1 MSNDYED
8 ILKDS
13 LEFLG
18 GKPVIDEEV
27 IKYGPL
33 ALTVAPKHGKANT
46 LLADHLFSPSIFL
59 AERIERGLFSQCE
72 GKTVLELGA
81 GAALPSLLLST
92 VPHPPKLVV
101 VTDHPDEVIFSNLR
115 NNVTKNQD
123 VVDPKCVLACHGF
136 EWGADVTPLLQLL
149 PADDTKHMGF
159 DVLILSDLLHFDS
172 FHDHLVKSI
181 TSLLKRSPDSR
192 VHVAAGVYT
201 KPDSDMVGGDVVIGE
216 ALNFAAYTFAPPIL
230 VTPLGALSVIIGAIL
245 ASIFLKEQLGHLGRV
260 GCTLCLLGSLI
271 IVLHAPADVEIN
283 SVEEFLTFATRPAF
297 TIYCV
302 AVFVVSVA
310 MIYYFSPKYG
320 RTNPLVYI
328 SICSLVGSASVMA
341 IKGFGIAVKLTLGGN
356 NQFRSST
363 VYILGLATA
372 GSAIVQMH
380 YLNKALAT
388 FSTNVVSPLYYV
400 GFSTATIVASII
412 LFRGF
417 NTDDPSKAVSL
428 VTGFIVTC
436 LGVNVLNLSRNS
448 ATPVDHPSQYAL
460 EDRTIRSRLSLQ
472 DQDPLLDDFERG
484 ASGDSVGL
492 RTYNGDG
499 DDASRV
505 QHQS

>member
-1 MSNDYED
+1 MSDDYED

-81 GAALPSLLLST
+81 GAALPSLLLAT
-92 VPHPPKLVV
+92 VPNPPKLVV

-115 NNVTKNQD
+115 NNVTRNQN

-136 EWGADVTPLLQLL
+136 EWGANVTPLLIRMVE
-149 PADDTKHMGF
+149 DRYIG
-159 DVLILSDLLHFDS
+159 LILAISSSVAIGTSYIVAKKGLNDAANKSAGGQKVSHDLSYLN
-172 FHDHLVKSI
+172 
-181 TSLLKRSPDSR
+181 SPTWW
-192 VHVAAGVYT
+192 AG
-201 KPDSDMVGGDVVIGE
+201 MVTLVIGE

-271 IVLHAPADVEIN
+271 IVLHAPSDVEIN
-283 SVEEFLTFATRPAF
+283 SVEEFLSFATRPAF

-310 MIYYFSPKYG
+310 MIYYYSPKYG
-320 RTNPLVYI
+320 RTNPVVYI

-356 NQFRSST
+356 NQFRSPT

-448 ATPVDHPSQYAL
+448 TPPVDHPSQYAL
-460 EDRTIRSRLSLQ
+460 EDRPIRSRLSIQ

-499 DDASRV
+499 DDASRG
-505 QHQS
+505 QYQS